1 MELAQLVAALRARVR
16 LIALMVVATTFAA
29 FVISNNLPSVYEANT
44 RLLVGQASTSGTLDY
59 NLLLASQ
66 RLSQTYAELALT
78 RPSAEQVKKDLG
90 LTASVEDI
98 LRDVTA
104 SAEPDSL
111 FVNITAHAGT
121 PEGAAALANSFAKA
135 VVDISPR
142 LFVDLPVSTA
152 ENLLTIVEPAVPP
165 TERVAP
171 RVGLSTLL
179 AALSALVAGIA
190 VALVVERLDDRV
202 KKSEELE
209 ALTHLPVLASI
220 GRMPQRGSE
229 FYHVAALLYPRSGV
243 AESFRSLRTNIGF
256 AGLDAPIK
264 TLLVTSAQD
273 GDGKSTIASNL
284 ALVFAQAGN
293 RTLLIDADLRKP
305 SIHEFF
311 RIPNDSGVTTLLRMD
326 DPKIDAIAHR
336 SEEQNLRVIPAGPTP
351 PNPAELLSTER
362 MHQLIVRFAADADI
376 VIIDTPPV
384 GVVTDAA
391 ILSRVVD
398 GALLVARAGRSKRSA
413 VRMGHTA
420 LERVGAR
427 IIGTVLNGVGGEY
440 AVDTYYTHPY
450 AAAQGG
456 EA

>member
-1 MELAQLVAALRARVR
+1 MEFAQLVAALRARFR
-16 LIALMVVATTFAA
+16 LIGLMVVATTVAA
-29 FVISNNLPSVYEANT
+29 FAISSNLPSVYEANT

-78 RPSAEQVKKDLG
+78 RPSAERVKADLG
-90 LTASVEDI
+90 LTAPVEEI
-98 LRDVTA
+98 LNNVTA

-121 PEGAAALANSFAKA
+121 PQGAADLANAFAKA
-135 VVDISPR
+135 VVAISPR

-152 ENLLTIVEPAVPP
+152 DNLLTIVEPAEAP
-165 TERVAP
+165 TDRVSPRVA
-171 RVGLSTLL
+171 LTTLL
-179 AALSALVAGIA
+179 AALSALVVGIA

-202 KKSEELE
+202 KKPEELE
-209 ALTHLPVLASI
+209 SLTQLPVLASI

-256 AGLDAPIK
+256 AGLDTPVK
-264 TLLVTSAQD
+264 TLVVTSAQD
-273 GDGKSTIASNL
+273 GDGKSTIAANL

-293 RTLLIDADLRKP
+293 RTLLIDGDLRKP

-326 DPKIDAIAHR
+326 DPKIDAVAHKA
-336 SEEQNLRVIPAGPTP
+336 EEPNLRVVPAGPTP
-351 PNPAELLSTER
+351 PNPAELLGTER
-362 MHQLIVRFAADADI
+362 MSQLIKRFAADADI
-376 VIIDTPPV
+376 VVIDTPPV
-384 GVVTDAA
+384 GAVTDAA
-391 ILSRVVD
+391 ILSRLAD
-398 GALLVARAGRSKRSA
+398 GALLVARAGRSKRGA
-413 VRMGHTA
+413 IRMGRTA
-420 LERVGAR
+420 LDRVGAR
-427 IIGTVLNGVGGEY
+427 IIGTVLNSVEGDE
-440 AVDTYYTHPY
+440 AADTYYAQPY
-450 AAAQGG
+450 PAAQGG